1 MDNLQQLRES
11 YARSILPLG
20 QFPDPD
26 NSELDRYVYKSLEA
40 GVIQCFD
47 QALLRFLNACSE
59 LRLPE
64 LSFSEISSRFLEF
77 SKGYV
82 NLEGMSPEMKQL
94 MEFLTSYRDLVG
106 MLDKA
111 KGDIAPIGRAHD

>member
-1 MDNLQQLRES
+1 METLQQLRES
-11 YARSILPLG
+11 YARNTLPLG

-47 QALLRFLNACSE
+47 QALLRFLDACSK

-77 SKGYV
+77 SKGGV
-82 NLEGMSPEMKQL
+82 DIEGMSPEMKQL
-94 MEFLTSYRDLVG
+94 MEFLSSYNGLMG
-106 MLDKA
+106 MMDKA
-111 KGDIAPIGRAHD
+111 KVS